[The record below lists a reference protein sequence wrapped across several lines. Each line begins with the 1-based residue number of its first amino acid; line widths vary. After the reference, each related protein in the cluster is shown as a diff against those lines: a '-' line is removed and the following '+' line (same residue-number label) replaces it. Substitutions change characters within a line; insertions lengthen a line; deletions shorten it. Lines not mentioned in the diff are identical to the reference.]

1 MINLLEFWKGVGLQ
15 RSELTSETTMLRVRV
30 YCRPAGLRLEEAAP
44 SDPSI
49 KIIPTLGKSVPK
61 PQKYLE

>member
-15 RSELTSETTMLRVRV
+15 RSELTSETTMLLRARV
-30 YCRPAGLRLEEAAP
+30 YCRPEGLRLEEAAP

-49 KIIPTLGKSVPK
+49 QSIPALSPEVIK
-61 PQKYLE
+61 